1 MRRMLVR
8 QRILIDFLHQAAR
21 PVSKLELVKWMFL
34 LRQETCEDI
43 KTSFYDFVPYHYGPY
58 SFCLAREIDGL
69 VDLGWIHAEDHTW
82 ELVRQPEFPSAET
95 KGTGREVRSIVRRFA
110 ERPQDDVID
119 HVYSRFP
126 EYTVNSRRAKLAK
139 RKIAEPQVFTAGYE
153 GLQVDGFLNLL
164 VQEGIQSLVDVRSNP
179 IARRF
184 GFHRGTLS
192 KLCSLLGIQYTHVP
206 TLGIRSELRQS
217 LETQADYD
225 QLFESYKQSTL
236 VEQREWVE
244 SVSESVSSQ
253 STVLVCM
260 ESCPTRCHRSRLADE
275 VGRITGLPIAHL
287 GQKR

>member
-1 MRRMLVR
+1 MLIR
-8 QRILIDFLHQAAR
+8 QRILIDFLCQAGR

-34 LRQETCEDI
+34 LRQETQEDI

-58 SFCLAREIDGL
+58 SFCLAREMEGL
-69 VDLGWIHAEDHTW
+69 VESGWIHAEDHTW
-82 ELVRQPEFPSAET
+82 ELVRHPEGTTPGT
-95 KGTGREVRSIVRRFA
+95 KGTGREVKSIVRRFGDC
-110 ERPQDDVID
+110 PQDDVID
-119 HVYSRFP
+119 HVYNRFP
-126 EYTVNSRRAKLAK
+126 EYTVNSRRAKLAR
-139 RKIAEPQVFTAGYE
+139 RKIAAPKVFTAGYE

-164 VQEGIQSLVDVRSNP
+164 VQEGVQSLVDVRSNP
-179 IARRF
+179 IARRY

-225 QLFESYKQSTL
+225 RLFESYKQSTL
-236 VEQREWVE
+236 VEQRQWVE

-260 ESCPTRCHRSRLADE
+260 ESCPSRCHRSQLADE
-275 VGRITGLPIAHL
+275 VSQITGLPISHL
-287 GQKR
+287 GTNR